1 MNAPIERIE
10 SFEDVAFQGI
20 SRRAFIVTAGGI
32 AVAVAFGG
40 TAGIRKALAQAAS
53 FTPNA
58 WIRVAADGAVTLV
71 SPGSEMGQGTMTAM
85 PLLIA
90 EDMDLDWSKVRVE
103 HAPHMPKLY
112 GNPLFGGN
120 MIVGA
125 SRTMRGYYEIMRL
138 AGLQAREIMIQN
150 AALHWKVPASELT
163 TEPHHVVHRASG
175 RKLSYGEI
183 ATFAQVPAEMAAV
196 TRDKLKPASQFR
208 LIGKDQQRIDGPDK
222 VSGRAHYGIDTRL
235 PGMLYATVLRAPV
248 NGEGPESVDDGAAR
262 KVAGVKQIVR
272 MPYGVAVVADS
283 YPAALKARRALKV
296 TWTSKAKA
304 RAYTSDKLLSDYT
317 QRARNLSDTGVVY
330 EAHGDPKGAM
340 AKAAKRLTA
349 EYTSVNV
356 THACMEPTNCT
367 AQVDG
372 DRIEFWAPTQNR
384 FGVFLAAIK
393 GLGFPPQNVK
403 INVTLLGGGFGR
415 RAENDYAFDAG
426 FIAKAMPGQPIKV
439 IWTREDDIQYSK
451 PRPLTVQRL
460 EAGLDAQGN
469 LVAFHHRIVSE
480 SIYARFAPPAF
491 EKAGGRD
498 LPVCEGAFEP
508 TYGYPNFELDYLREQ
523 RGIDVAVWR
532 SVGGGYTKFA
542 IETFLEEVAA
552 AAGKDPVDLRMQLLA
567 KDPRGQAVMREAMAM
582 SDWSRK
588 RPAGRALGIAYSDIW
603 ESYIAMVAEV
613 SVDRKTGKINV
624 HELWSAVDCGVAVQP
639 RNVELQIEGAAIYGL
654 SGLREKLIYKDGVP
668 QQSNYHDYP
677 VLRGNETPKITTKV
691 IVTNNKPGG
700 IGEVGL
706 PPVAPAV
713 ANAVFKLTGKRLRA
727 LPFDTT
733 ELKTA

>member
-1 MNAPIERIE
+1 ME
-10 SFEDVAFQGI
+10 SLEDVAFQGI

-32 AVAVAFGG
+32 GIAVAFGG
-40 TAGIRKALAQAAS
+40 TAGLGKALAQAAS

-58 WIRVAADGAVTLV
+58 WIRIAADGGVILV

-90 EDMDLDWSKVRVE
+90 EDMDLDWSKVKVE
-103 HAPHMPKLY
+103 HAPHLPKLY

-125 SRTMRGYYEIMRL
+125 SRTMRGYYEVMRL
-138 AGLQAREIMIQN
+138 AGMQAREVMIRN
-150 AALHWKVPASELT
+150 AARRWNVPASELT

-175 RKLSYGEI
+175 RKMSYGEI
-183 ATFAQVPAEMAAV
+183 ATFAEVPADMPAI

-222 VSGRAHYGIDTRL
+222 VSGRAQYGIDTRL

-248 NGEGPESVDDGAAR
+248 NGEGPESVDDGEAR
-262 KVAGVKQIVR
+262 KVPGVKQIVR
-272 MPYGVAVVADS
+272 MPYGVGVVADS
-283 YPAALKARRALKV
+283 YPAALKAKKALKV
-296 TWTSKAKA
+296 TWTSKSKA
-304 RAYTSDKLLSDYT
+304 RAYTTDKLIADYT
-317 QRARNLSDTGVVY
+317 QRARNLADTGVVY
-330 EAHGDPKGAM
+330 EAHGDAKGAM

-372 DRIEFWAPTQNR
+372 DKIEFWAPTQSR

-393 GLGFPPQNVK
+393 GLGFPPQNVR

-426 FIAKAMPGQPIKV
+426 FIAKAMPGRPIKV
-439 IWTREDDIQYSK
+439 IWTREDDIQYTK

-508 TYGYPNFELDYLREQ
+508 TYSYPNFELDYLREQ

-542 IETFLEEVAA
+542 IETFMEEVAA
-552 AAGKDPVDLRMQLLA
+552 AAGKDSVDLRMQLLA

-582 SDWSRK
+582 ADWNRK
-588 RPAGRALGIAYSDIW
+588 RPAGRALGIAYADIW

-733 ELKTA
+733 QLKTV